1 MSDLQDL
8 ENELENAAEAESP
21 KEGLQNPNPAQPFV
35 KSRDSDFS
43 APSGDGP
50 DSSGDS
56 ALSEDFDNLAAE
68 IAKLKDTLA
77 RSQADY
83 KNLVARTE
91 RERLE
96 MGDYVTEKL
105 VTKLLPSFDNL
116 ERLLSGTPESERSGA
131 LYEGVKSTFAG
142 MVRTLESAG
151 VTAFESVGLPLDPA
165 FHEAVAQVPGTE
177 GVVVN
182 EFEKGYKLREKVIR
196 HAKVT
201 VGNGTEA

>member
-8 ENELENAAEAESP
+8 ENELANEVEMESP
-21 KEGLQNPNPAQPFV
+21 NEGLQNPNPAQPFV
-35 KSRDSDFS
+35 KSRDPDFS
-43 APSGDGP
+43 APLNDGP
-50 DSSGDS
+50 DSSDDS
-56 ALSEDFDNLAAE
+56 ALSVDFDNLATE

-96 MGDYVTEKL
+96 MGEYVTEKL
-105 VTKLLPSFDNL
+105 VVKLLPSFDNL
-116 ERLLSGTPESERSGA
+116 ERLLSGTPETERTGV
-131 LYEGVKSTFAG
+131 LYEGVKSTFSG
-142 MVRTLESAG
+142 LVRTLESVG
-151 VTAFESVGLPLDPA
+151 VSSFESAGHPLDPA

-177 GVVVN
+177 GTVVI
-182 EFEKGYKLREKVIR
+182 EFEKGYKLHEKVIR

-201 VGNGTEA
+201 V